1 MVEKLEITVNEY
13 NVKIED
19 LNRTVSD
26 VSSAKQRLQM
36 EAQESAKKLNEMKL
50 SLEHAGLDK
59 NKFATQLDELRRG
72 RTAARRGADES
83 LSSAREA
90 RMSPLPRPARRG

>member
-1 MVEKLEITVNEY
+1 MTRSRETLFEMIRLNQIVFYLQVVEKLEITVNEY

-59 NKFATQLDELRRG
+59 NKFATQLDELRR
-72 RTAARRGADES
+72 AADN
-83 LSSAREA
+83 EA
-90 RMSPLPRPARRG
+90 RK